1 MSASQVS
8 QGRFP
13 NPVVDPTNSTGSQA
27 IAKECDM
34 LRRRIRT
41 LEAEPTSA
49 PPYIPSSPGLNSF
62 SALPSPALTSSR
74 GSISEEE
81 FFKLFVP
88 FGPLSNTGC
97 RPEPG
102 IASGEAVDIS
112 AISDPAPS
120 SSRGS
125 ISEEEFF
132 KLFVPFGP
140 SSTAACDK
148 ERGMADGEAVDVARR
163 AGEQHKESQT
173 EISGSH
179 GGHPPGTLD
188 HTAMQP

>member
-1 MSASQVS
+1 MSAPQAS
-8 QGRFP
+8 QGGFP
-13 NPVVDPTNSTGSQA
+13 TRTIDPTNSTGAQA
-27 IAKECDM
+27 IANECDM
-34 LRRRIRT
+34 LRRRIHT
-41 LEAEPTSA
+41 LEAEVRGIRLAFEGILVRGTRQP
-49 PPYIPSSPGLNSF
+49 
-62 SALPSPALTSSR
+62 TSSR

-88 FGPLSNTGC
+88 VGPFSTAGSG
-97 RPEPG
+97 PEPG
-102 IASGEAVDIS
+102 VASGKVVDVS
-112 AISDPAPS
+112 AISSPAPS

-140 SSTAACDK
+140 SSTAACDT

-163 AGEQHKESQT
+163 AREQHKGSQA
-173 EISGSH
+173 EINGSDGSH

-188 HTAMQP
+188 HIAMQP